1 MNMPTLAGAST
12 AVERH
17 MVNGIQLAHACP
29 PVTSTV
35 ASQVLC
41 ELHQH
46 PPPQRTQQ
54 LALGVTIVETDTVHN
69 DATLLHGVPIATNV
83 VL

>member
-1 MNMPTLAGAST
+1 MNMPTLASAST

-17 MVNGIQLAHACP
+17 MINGIQLSHACP
-29 PVTSTV
+29 PITSTV
-35 ASQVLC
+35 ATQVLC

-46 PPPQRTQQ
+46 PPKNPTTGT
-54 LALGVTIVETDTVHN
+54 GVTIVEADTVHN